1 MENLKSKIMAH
12 LRDIKIAERVPEI
25 SQAIGEGER
34 AVQDALLELDD
45 ADMVIMRNGWYLAS
59 AKGMQG

>member
-1 MENLKSKIMAH
+1 MPVKDKIMQH
-12 LRDIKIAERVPEI
+12 LRDIKVAAKTIDIA
-25 SQAIGEGER
+25 QAIGEDER

-59 AKGMQG
+59 HKGMKA

>member
-1 MENLKSKIMAH
+1 MGVKDKIMAH

-25 SQAIGEGER
+25 SQAIGENER
-34 AVQDALLELDD
+34 AVQDALFELDD

-59 AKGMQG
+59 HKGMQV

>member
-1 MENLKSKIMAH
+1 MPVKNKIMQH
-12 LRDIKIAERVPEI
+12 LRDIKVAAKAIDIA
-25 SQAIGEGER
+25 QAIGEDER

-59 AKGMQG
+59 AKGMQA

>member
-1 MENLKSKIMAH
+1 MGVKAKIMAH
-12 LRDIKIAERVPEI
+12 LRNIKIAAQTI
-25 SQAIGEGER
+25 DIAQAIGEDER

-59 AKGMQG
+59 ARGMRA